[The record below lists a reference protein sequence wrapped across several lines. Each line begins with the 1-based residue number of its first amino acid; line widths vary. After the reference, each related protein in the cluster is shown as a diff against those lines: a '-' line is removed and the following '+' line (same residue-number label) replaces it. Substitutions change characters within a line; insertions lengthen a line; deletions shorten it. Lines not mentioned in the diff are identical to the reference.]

1 MIKLGGWNVNV
12 STSGMPQKIASVM
25 GNGFLTVNSC
35 EYKFIAT
42 LGTQQVNGTNTAILA
57 QQTVLTGKDVNNA
70 TVLVFNEKP
79 GSMDVA
85 LVETRVIVESGG
97 AFGGISVNM
106 STMIPEEA
114 DEAFKAALEGF
125 TGSKIEPFAFI
136 GTQVS
141 KGVNY
146 ILAAKVTATA
156 LGASPDLAIVTVRP
170 LLEPKLEFRRMLDK
184 GVNDIE
190 ESKLGYAFTW
200 LS

>member
-1 MIKLGGWNVNV
+1 MIKLGGWDVNV
-12 STSGMPQKIASVM
+12 STNGMPQKIASVM
-25 GNGFLTVNSC
+25 GNGFLTMNNC
-35 EYKFIAT
+35 EYKFMAT

-70 TVLVFNEKP
+70 VVLTFNEKP

-97 AFGGISVNM
+97 PFGGVSVNM
-106 STMIPEEA
+106 STIIPEEA
-114 DEAFKAALEGF
+114 DEALKAALAEF

-146 ILAAKVTATA
+146 ILAAKTTATA
-156 LGASPDLAIVTVRP
+156 LNAKPNLAIVTVRP
-170 LLEPKLEFRRMLDK
+170 LLEPKLEFSRMLDK
-184 GVNDIE
+184 GVNDNE
-190 ESKLGYAFTW
+190 EPKLGYAFTW
-200 LS
+200 

>member
-1 MIKLGGWNVNV
+1 MIKLGGWDINV
-12 STSGMPQKIASVM
+12 STSGMPQKIASIM
-25 GNGFLTVNSC
+25 GGSFEVNNC

-70 TVLVFNEKP
+70 AIMIFNEKP
-79 GSMDVA
+79 GSMDIA

-97 AFGGISVNM
+97 PFGGISVNM
-106 STMIPEEA
+106 STIIPEEA
-114 DEAFKAALEGF
+114 DEALKAALAEF

-146 ILAAKVTATA
+146 ILAAKTTATA
-156 LGASPDLAIVTVRP
+156 LNAKPNLAIVTVRP
-170 LLEPKLEFRRMLDK
+170 LLEPKLEFSRMLDK
-184 GVNDIE
+184 GINDNE
-190 ESKLGYAFTW
+190 EAKLGYAFTW
-200 LS
+200 

>member
-85 LVETRVIVESGG
+85 LVETRIIVESGG
-97 AFGGISVNM
+97 PFGGISVNM
-106 STMIPEEA
+106 STIIPEEA
-114 DEAFKAALEGF
+114 DEALKAALEGF
-125 TGSKIEPFAFI
+125 TGSKIEPFVFI

-146 ILAAKVTATA
+146 ILAAKTTATA
-156 LGASPDLAIVTVRP
+156 LNAKPNLAIVTVRP
-170 LLEPKLEFRRMLDK
+170 LLEPKLEFSRILDK
-184 GVNDIE
+184 SVNDTE
-190 ESKLGYAFTW
+190 EPKLGYAFTW
-200 LS
+200 

>member
-1 MIKLGGWNVNV
+1 MIKLGGWDINV
-12 STSGMPQKIASVM
+12 SASGMPQKIASFM
-25 GNGFLTVNSC
+25 DGNGVVQMNNC

-70 TVLVFNEKP
+70 AVLVFNTKP

-97 AFGGISVNM
+97 PFGGISVNM
-106 STMIPEEA
+106 STIIPEEA
-114 DEAFKAALEGF
+114 DEALKAALAEF

-146 ILAAKVTATA
+146 ILAAKTTATA
-156 LGASPDLAIVTVRP
+156 LNAKPNLAIVTVRP
-170 LLEPKLEFRRMLDK
+170 LLEPKLEFSRMLDK
-184 GVNDIE
+184 GVNDKE
-190 ESKLGYAFTW
+190 EPKLGYAFTW
-200 LS
+200 